1 MSGTEPPN
9 PHVLLFAFADYRQS
23 PCLSP
28 HCFIKY
34 LCETAMRIIDYDS
47 GYSFRYTRH
56 QSLQR
61 LAMQSSRTQ
70 TSGLE
75 ILTKAPSSER

>member
-1 MSGTEPPN
+1 MRDTESPN
-9 PHVLLFAFADYRQS
+9 PNVLLFAFADYRQS

-47 GYSFRYTRH
+47 DYSFRYTRH